1 MPRRKKTVED
11 ESAQAPAEESKPSYR
26 AGFCVI
32 VGRPNVGKSTLL
44 NLYVG
49 AKVTIVS
56 DKPQTTRRVVR
67 GILTR
72 PDAQVVFVDTPGIHR
87 PIHPLGKHMV
97 RSAVDMLEDVS

>member
-1 MPRRKKTVED
+1 MPRPKNNETP
-11 ESAQAPAEESKPSYR
+11 APADAATSKFR
-26 AGFCVI
+26 AGLCAI

-72 PDAQVVFVDTPGIHR
+72 PDAQLYLWIR
-87 PIHPLGKHMV
+87 PAFIV
-97 RSAVDMLEDVS
+97 RFIRSANLWCAPP